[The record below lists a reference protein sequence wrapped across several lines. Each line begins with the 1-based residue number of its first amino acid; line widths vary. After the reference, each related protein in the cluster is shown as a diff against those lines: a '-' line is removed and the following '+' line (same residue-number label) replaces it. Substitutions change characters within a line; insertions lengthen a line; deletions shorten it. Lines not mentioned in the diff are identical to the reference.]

1 MKAMNL
7 FFLFIIPILSFRK
20 RLEYKQSTNIFCDK
34 MDHGEVEWDIQENYI
49 NKYSPEKYIDSVN
62 YTVYVPYNDTLYL
75 TNPIYSSIM
84 NIIHEQ
90 IVNTG
95 DTILMYED
103 ITNINN
109 INIFTILLHLLLKLR
124 YDNYKTT
131 ENKPKVIDLVY
142 YKKYNKIKQISY
154 SLFLILFI
162 VFYRN
167 IHNAE

>member
-1 MKAMNL
+1 MKL
-7 FFLFIIPILSFRK
+7 FFLLITQVLSFRK
-20 RLEYKQSTNIFCDK
+20 RLEYKHKQPTNIFCDK

-49 NKYSPEKYIDSVN
+49 NKYLFEPTIDSVN
-62 YTVYVPYNDTLYL
+62 YTEYVPYNDTLYL

-84 NIIHEQ
+84 NIVHEQ

-95 DTILMYED
+95 DTILMYQD
-103 ITNINN
+103 IITNINN
-109 INIFTILLHLLLKLR
+109 INIFTILLHLSLKMK
-124 YDNYKTT
+124 YENYKKT
-131 ENKPKVIDLVY
+131 ETKIKIIDLDY

-154 SLFLILFI
+154 NLFLILFI

>member
-1 MKAMNL
+1 MNL
-7 FFLFIIPILSFRK
+7 IFLFITQIHSFRK
-20 RLEYKQSTNIFCDK
+20 RLEYKQLTNIFCDRL
-34 MDHGEVEWDIQENYI
+34 DHGEVEWDIQENYI
-49 NKYSPEKYIDSVN
+49 NKYSPEKYDSVN

-84 NIIHEQ
+84 NIVYEQ

-95 DTILMYED
+95 DTILMYQD
-103 ITNINN
+103 IITNINN
-109 INIFTILLHLLLKLR
+109 INIFTIFLHSCLKLK
-124 YDNYKTT
+124 YENYKTT
-131 ENKPKVIDLVY
+131 ENKIKVIDLVY

-154 SLFLILFI
+154 SIFLILFI

>member
-1 MKAMNL
+1 MKAINL
-7 FFLFIIPILSFRK
+7 FFLWITPILSFRK

-49 NKYSPEKYIDSVN
+49 NKYSPEKYNDSVN
-62 YTVYVPYNDTLYL
+62 YTIIPYNDTLYL

-84 NIIHEQ
+84 NIVYEQ

-95 DTILMYED
+95 DTILMYQD
-103 ITNINN
+103 IITNINN
-109 INIFTILLHLLLKLR
+109 INIFTILLHLCLKFK
-124 YDNYKTT
+124 YENYKTT
-131 ENKPKVIDLVY
+131 ENKIKVIDLVY
-142 YKKYNKIKQISY
+142 YKKIKQISY

>member
-1 MKAMNL
+1 MKAMKL
-7 FFLFIIPILSFRK
+7 FFLLITPVLSFRK

-49 NKYSPEKYIDSVN
+49 NKYSPEKIEDSVN
-62 YTVYVPYNDTLYL
+62 YSVYVPYNDTIYL

-84 NIIHEQ
+84 NIVYEQ
-90 IVNTG
+90 IINTG

-109 INIFTILLHLLLKLR
+109 INIFTIILHMLLKLK
-124 YDNYKTT
+124 YDNYKKR
-131 ENKPKVIDLVY
+131 ENKKKVINLVY
-142 YKKYNKIKQISY
+142 YKKYNKIKKISY
-154 SLFLILFI
+154 SIFLILFI

-167 IHNAE
+167 IHIAE